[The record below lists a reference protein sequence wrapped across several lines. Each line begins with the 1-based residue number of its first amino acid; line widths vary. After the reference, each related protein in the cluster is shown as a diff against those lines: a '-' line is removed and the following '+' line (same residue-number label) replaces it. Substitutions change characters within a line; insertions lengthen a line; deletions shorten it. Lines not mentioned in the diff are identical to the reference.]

1 MDTRLYRRDNRRRVE
16 YKYHEPSNATITT
29 REQRV
34 TTTPQS
40 TRSETFSTLYRSIV
54 DNVETVIRGK
64 HDAVQLAVLA
74 LISQGHVLLE
84 DSPGLGKTTL
94 AKALSASV
102 GGSSGRIQFTPDL
115 LPSDVVGMSIWNRGN
130 GEFEFRPGAVFA
142 NVVLA
147 DEINRASPKTQSA
160 LLEAMA
166 ERQVT
171 VDRTT
176 HELATPFMVIAT
188 QNPLDHEGTYPLPES
203 QLDRFLMKLSLGY
216 PNREAELEILDQQG
230 DGAGFSIDALQAVV
244 STSDVSMMTNA
255 LASVHVAPE
264 LKNYLL
270 DIAAA
275 TRTHPGLRLGLSP
288 RAILSMQR
296 CSRALAAAS
305 GRAFVIPDDVKALAR
320 PVLAHRVMLTPES
333 QLAGTTAISIIDDV
347 LASVPVPSVG

>member
-1 MDTRLYRRDNRRRVE
+1 MIAE
-16 YKYHEPSNATITT
+16 
-29 REQRV
+29 
-34 TTTPQS
+34 
-40 TRSETFSTLYRSIV
+40 
-54 DNVETVIRGK
+54 
-64 HDAVQLAVLA
+64 
-74 LISQGHVLLE
+74 GHVLLE

-94 AKALSASV
+94 AKAISTTV

-115 LPSDVVGMSIWNRGN
+115 LPADVVGVSLWNRGS

-142 NVVLA
+142 NIVLA
-147 DEINRASPKTQSA
+147 DEINRASPKTQAA

-166 ERQVT
+166 ERTVT
-171 VDRTT
+171 VDRDT
-176 HELATPFMVIAT
+176 HDLAAPFMVIAT

-216 PNREAELEILDQQG
+216 PNREAELQILDQQG
-230 DGAGFSIDALQAVV
+230 DATTPPIDSLTASVTPQ
-244 STSDVSMMTNA
+244 DIIMMTNA

-275 TRTHPGLRLGLSP
+275 SRSHPGLRLGLSP

-296 CSRALAAAS
+296 VSRALAAAS

-333 QLAGTTAISIIDDV
+333 QVNNVSSDLIIDEIV
-347 LASVPVPSVG
+347 ASVPVPSIA

>member
-1 MDTRLYRRDNRRRVE
+1 
-16 YKYHEPSNATITT
+16 
-29 REQRV
+29 V
-34 TTTPQS
+34 TTAPQS
-40 TRSETFSTLYRSIV
+40 TRNETFSTLFRTIV
-54 DNVETVIRGK
+54 ENIETVIRGK
-64 HDAVQLAVLA
+64 HDVVQLAVLA
-74 LISQGHVLLE
+74 MVAQGHILLE

-94 AKALSASV
+94 AKAMSLTV

-115 LPSDVVGMSIWNRGN
+115 LPADVVGMSIWNRGS

-171 VDRTT
+171 VDRNT
-176 HELATPFMVIAT
+176 HELARPFMVIAT

-216 PNREAELEILDQQG
+216 PDREAELEILDQQS
-230 DGAGFSIDALQAVV
+230 DGNGALVNALSAAV
-244 STSDVSMMTNA
+244 TPQDVIMMTNA

-270 DIAAA
+270 DIAGT

-296 CSRALAAAS
+296 VARALAAAS

-320 PVLAHRVMLTPES
+320 PVLAHRIMLTPES
-333 QLAGTTAISIIDDV
+333 QLSGISPASIIDDV
-347 LASVPVPSVG
+347 LSSVPVPSVSG

>member
-1 MDTRLYRRDNRRRVE
+1 M
-16 YKYHEPSNATITT
+16 
-29 REQRV
+29 

-40 TRSETFSTLYRSIV
+40 TRPETFSTLFRSIV
-54 DNVETVIRGK
+54 DNVESVIRGK
-64 HDAVQLAVLA
+64 HDIVQLAVLA
-74 LISQGHVLLE
+74 MVAEGHVLLE

-94 AKALSASV
+94 AKALSKTV
-102 GGSSGRIQFTPDL
+102 GGTSGRIQFTPDL
-115 LPSDVVGMSIWNRGN
+115 LPADVVGMSIWNRGT

-171 VDRTT
+171 VDRVT
-176 HELATPFMVIAT
+176 HPLAGPFMVIAT

-216 PNREAELEILDQQG
+216 PNRQAELEILDQQG
-230 DGAGFSIDALQAVV
+230 GVSGSTVDVLEAAV
-244 STSDVSMMTNA
+244 TPQDLIMMTNA

-270 DIAAA
+270 DVAGA

-296 CSRALAAAS
+296 VSRALAAAS
-305 GRAFVIPDDVKALAR
+305 GRSFVIPDDVKALAR
-320 PVLAHRVMLTPES
+320 PVLSHRVMLTPES
-333 QLAGTTAISIIDDV
+333 QLSGTSTANIIDDV
-347 LASVPVPSVG
+347 LASVPVPSIG